1 MTEKSRDIHGN
12 WRDIIIGVRVSECQY
27 NKVMELINM
36 EGKNKREFIRNKLEN
51 SQIRCM
57 KNRKAYLALK
67 PYYDDVMNNMQHL
80 TEKGRENGKDYNDQE
95 RKL

>member
-12 WRDIIIGVRVSECQY
+12 WRDVIIGVRVSEYQY
-27 NKVMELINM
+27 DKVMKLIKM

-57 KNRKAYLALK
+57 KNRKAYMTLK
-67 PYYDDVMNNMQHL
+67 PYYDDVMKNLQL
-80 TEKGRENGKDYNDQE
+80 ITGKGRENEKD
-95 RKL
+95 

>member
-36 EGKNKREFIRNKLEN
+36 EGINKREFIRKKLEN

-57 KNRKAYLALK
+57 KNRKAYMVLK
-67 PYYDDVMNNMQHL
+67 PKKQLLIILLNLLKYSEFKNISLHFSL
-80 TEKGRENGKDYNDQE
+80 
-95 RKL
+95 L

>member
-12 WRDIIIGVRVSECQY
+12 WRDVIIGVRISECQY
-27 NKVMELINM
+27 NKVMEFINM

-57 KNRKAYLALK
+57 KNRKAYLTLK
-67 PYYDDVMNNMQHL
+67 PYYDDVMNNLQLL
-80 TEKGRENGKDYNDQE
+80 TEKGRGDEID
-95 RKL
+95 

>member
-1 MTEKSRDIHGN
+1 MTEKSKDIHGN

-36 EGKNKREFIRNKLEN
+36 EGKNKREFIRNKLDN

-57 KNRKAYLALK
+57 KNRKAYLLTLK
-67 PYYDDVMNNMQHL
+67 PYYDEVMNNLLLL
-80 TEKGRENGKDYNDQE
+80 TEKGRGEEID
-95 RKL
+95 

>member
-27 NKVMELINM
+27 NKIMELINM
-36 EGKNKREFIRNKLEN
+36 EGKNKREFIRNKLEK

-57 KNRKAYLALK
+57 KNRKAYLSLK
-67 PYYDDVMNNMQHL
+67 PYYVDVMNNLQIL
-80 TEKGRENGKDYNDQE
+80 AEKGRGYETD
-95 RKL
+95 